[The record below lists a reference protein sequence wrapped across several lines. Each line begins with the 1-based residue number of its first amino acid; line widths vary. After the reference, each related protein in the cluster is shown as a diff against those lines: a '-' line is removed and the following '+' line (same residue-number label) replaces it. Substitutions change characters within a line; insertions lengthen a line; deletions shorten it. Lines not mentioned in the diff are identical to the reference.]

1 MFEARSICRSAQAV
15 YGDLA
20 PFDHQGDAIKPLQ
33 NRHIGERIAG
43 DHDEVGELS
52 LRNYAEILLPAN
64 AFGGPARRRPQGL
77 ERRHSGP
84 NEAGDLDRIRWMT
97 MAAGIGPG
105 GDFDPG
111 RERAPQARG
120 MMLFEMLRALAD
132 MRQR

>member
-1 MFEARSICRSAQAV
+1 MFEARSTYRSAQAV
-15 YGDLA
+15 CSDLA
-20 PFDHQGDAIKPLQ
+20 PFDHQGDAIRPLQ

-43 DHDEVGELS
+43 HHDEVGELS

-64 AFGGPARRRPQGL
+64 AFGGPAGSRAQGL
-77 ERRHSGP
+77 ERRHPGADK
-84 NEAGDLDRIRWMT
+84 AGDLDRIRWMT

-111 RERAPQARG
+111 GERPPQARG
-120 MMLFEMLRALAD
+120 MVLFEMLRALAD